1 MAKITTEM
9 IKELRERTGAGLLDC
24 KKALEQAD
32 GDLDKAVEILRKM
45 GIAKA
50 DKKLDRETKEGIIEA
65 YIHPGSQLGVLVEIN
80 CETDFVARTEDFKHF
95 AHEIAMQIAAA
106 APKYVS
112 IEDIPEEVIEKEKE
126 IYLAQLKDSKK
137 PPHVIDK
144 IIEGK
149 LKKFYQE
156 VVLLEQPYIRDES
169 KTIRDLLKET
179 IGKLKENIRIKRFA
193 RFRVGEE

>member
-80 CETDFVARTEDFKHF
+80 CETDFVARTEDFKNF

-112 IEDIPEEVIEKEKE
+112 VEDIPEEVIEKEKE

>member
-9 IKELRERTGAGLLDC
+9 IKELRARTGAGVLDC

-32 GDLDKAVEILRKM
+32 GDMDKAVEILRKM

-50 DKKLDRETKEGIIEA
+50 DKKIGRETKEGIIEA
-65 YIHPGSQLGVLVEIN
+65 YIHPGAQLGVLVEVN
-80 CETDFVARTEDFKHF
+80 CETDFVARTEEFKQF

-106 APKYVS
+106 APRYVS

-126 IYLAQLKDSKK
+126 IYRAQLKDSNK
-137 PPHVIDK
+137 PEHVIEK

-169 KTIRDLLKET
+169 KTIKELLKET
-179 IGKLKENIRIKRFA
+179 IGKLKENIQIKRFA

>member
-32 GDLDKAVEILRKM
+32 GDPDKAVEILRKM

-80 CETDFVARTEDFKHF
+80 CETDFVARTEDFKNF

>member
-80 CETDFVARTEDFKHF
+80 CETDFVARTEDFKNF

>member
-32 GDLDKAVEILRKM
+32 GDPDKAVEILRKM

-112 IEDIPEEVIEKEKE
+112 VEDIPEEVIEKEKE